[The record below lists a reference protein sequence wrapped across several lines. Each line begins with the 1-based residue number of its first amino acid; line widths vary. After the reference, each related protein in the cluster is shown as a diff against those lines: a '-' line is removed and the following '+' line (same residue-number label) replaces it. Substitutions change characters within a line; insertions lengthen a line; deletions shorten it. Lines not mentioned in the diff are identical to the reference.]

1 MSPTNENNAPA
12 TPQAIDASC
21 RWPLLILFTGAAGW
35 LLVSTALGFFATLK
49 FHKPD
54 LFANCPFFSYGR
66 LVASSNGLLIYGF
79 GVPAA
84 MGAAMWIMA
93 RLSRAP
99 LALGS
104 FAAIAAHFWHAGV
117 LILWVLLGFGGLT
130 GHEWFEVP
138 RGAAFVLF
146 GSFIALALPVV
157 LTLAARREKELYPS
171 QWFILAAVFWFAW
184 IFATACFVVH
194 CQPASGLVQAAVQY
208 WYGRNLV
215 WVFFAFNT
223 LAIVFYLLPK
233 LVDAPLYSRELAG
246 FTFWALLILGSLG
259 GVPHGVP
266 LPAWLGGVN
275 GATAALLLVP
285 VLAAAV
291 NCHLTA
297 FQHRQ
302 KLRGDTVASCTHI
315 GMLFLVVGAL
325 TAAVLAVRPSFAPFN
340 DWFGLTMFQPAVNKL
355 LLQGFMV
362 VTFFAAILHI
372 LPQVTGAAWPKP
384 GLVKVQFAATTI
396 GVVLSVVFLAI
407 GGIRLG
413 LMQQNLDG
421 PPFEQII
428 ESGLNFIRMATL
440 GDLIMLLGHA
450 ALFANLAIL
459 SYRQCRACCAGCSDA
474 VCSTK
479 AAEVTA

>member
-1 MSPTNENNAPA
+1 MSPTNENQAPV

-35 LLVSTALGFFATLK
+35 LFVSTVLGFLATMK
-49 FHKPD
+49 FHMPGM
-54 LFANCPFFSYGR
+54 FANCPFFSYGR
-66 LVASSNGLLIYGF
+66 LVASSNSLLIYGF

-99 LALGS
+99 LALGPV
-104 FAAIAAHFWHAGV
+104 AAIAAHFWHAGV
-117 LILWVLLGFGGLT
+117 LVMWVLLGFGGLT

-184 IFATACFVVH
+184 IFATACFAIH

-246 FTFWALLILGSLG
+246 FTFWTLLILGSLG
-259 GVPHGVP
+259 GVPHGAP

-285 VLAAAV
+285 VIAAAV

-297 FQHRQ
+297 FTHRQ
-302 KLRGDTVASCTHI
+302 KLRGDTVAACTHI
-315 GMLFLVVGAL
+315 GMLLFVVGAVMS
-325 TAAVLAVRPSFAPFN
+325 AFLALRPFN
-340 DWFGLTMFQPAVNKL
+340 DWFGLTMFQPAINKL

-362 VTFFAAILHI
+362 LTFFAAILHI
-372 LPQVTGAAWPKP
+372 MPQVAGAAWPRP
-384 GLVKVQFAATTI
+384 ALIKVQFGATTI
-396 GVVLSVVFLAI
+396 GLVFAVVFLAV
-407 GGIRLG
+407 GGVKLG
-413 LMQQNLDG
+413 LMQQPLDA
-421 PPFEQII
+421 PPFEQVIVA
-428 ESGLNFIRMATL
+428 GLNFIRMGSL
-440 GDLIMLLGHA
+440 GDLIMAVGHLC
-450 ALFANLAIL
+450 LFANLAL
-459 SYRQCRACCAGCSDA
+459 LAVQQRRACCACCSDA
-474 VCSTK
+474 ACSTK
-479 AAEVTA
+479 TAEVTA